1 MGGWS
6 ASIKC
11 IILSSFLYFMDD
23 AMALTVRQIRYV
35 VEVARLGS
43 VQAASRELGIS
54 QSSILAAID
63 LAETDLGAE
72 MFVRRPSKGMQTT
85 PAGERF
91 VAAARP
97 LLAAETEFVR
107 EIGSLSEG
115 PPRTIRIGCFEP
127 FGPLFLPEV
136 LKRLETRTGAID
148 IDLMEA
154 DQQKLREWL
163 DTGRVDAVVTYE
175 MGPPFSGEVTRI
187 CRMPAHVLVRADDPL
202 AELPAIPI
210 SAIAQ
215 RPLILL
221 DLPQTGSYLSTIFDM
236 AGLGRRIGFRTRS
249 YETVRVAVAAGFGIA
264 LLNMRPISPVM
275 DDAPHLVRR
284 PIADPLPPPALIVVD
299 PYGLRKPRFLV
310 DFLAEMRSF
319 FHELGPERFA
329 VATPDVAA
337 TLLDV

>member
-1 MGGWS
+1 
-6 ASIKC
+6 
-11 IILSSFLYFMDD
+11 
-23 AMALTVRQIRYV
+23 MALTVRQIRYV

-43 VQAASRELGIS
+43 IQAASRELAIS

-63 LAETDLGAE
+63 LAEADIGAE

-107 EIGSLSEG
+107 EIGSLAEG

-136 LKRLETRTGAID
+136 LKRLTERTGSID
-148 IDLMEA
+148 IDLREA
-154 DQQKLREWL
+154 DQQQLREWL

-175 MGPPFSGEVTRI
+175 MGPPFSGDVTRI

-202 AELPAIPI
+202 AMLAAVPL
-210 SAIAQ
+210 SAIAD
-215 RPLILL
+215 RSMILL
-221 DLPQTGSYLSTIFDM
+221 DLPQTGAYLSTIFDM

-249 YETVRVAVAAGFGIA
+249 YDTVRAAVAAGFGIA
-264 LLNMRPISPVM
+264 VLNMRPISPVM
-275 DDAPHLVRR
+275 VDEPLLARR
-284 PIADPLPPPALIVVD
+284 PIADPLPPPAMIVVD
-299 PYGLRKPRFLV
+299 PYGIRKPRFLV
-310 DFLAEMRSF
+310 DFIDAMQGF
-319 FHELGPERFA
+319 FRDLGPERFA
-329 VATPDVAA
+329 VATPETAA
-337 TLLDV
+337 GLLDV